1 MRGNDISHED
11 PQLAMWAVVS
21 TCITAR
27 PRLGLL
33 HFSHSAACVCFL
45 RNLTKRSGNDEI
57 FNEVKVTAILNI
69 QNILR
74 HGHV

>member
-1 MRGNDISHED
+1 MIYRIKN
-11 PQLAMWAVVS
+11 LAMWAVVN

-27 PRLGLL
+27 PRLGRL
-33 HFSHSAACVCFL
+33 HFSLSAACVCFL
-45 RNLTKRSGNDEI
+45 RNGNKKRSGNDEI

-69 QNILR
+69 QNILH

>member
-1 MRGNDISHED
+1 MIYRIKN
-11 PQLAMWAVVS
+11 LAMWAVVN

-33 HFSHSAACVCFL
+33 HFSHSTACGCFL
-45 RNLTKRSGNDEI
+45 RNGCTKRSGNDEI

-69 QNILR
+69 QNILH